1 MAKKNF
7 NASVL
12 PRMRAF
18 AAHFIKRGDSVLVGF
33 SGGPDSVCLLHFLNY
48 LSKEKHFD
56 LAALHVNHSLR
67 GPSAL
72 ADQQF
77 CKKFCQQH
85 GIEFFAQKLAV
96 RQLAKKWDLSLEHA
110 ARKAR
115 YQALS
120 AVAKKW
126 GANKVA
132 LGHHLDDQAE
142 TVLLN
147 MLRGTKAKG
156 LCGIPVQ
163 RPLAE
168 GIEIVRPLL
177 CVTRA
182 EVENYLAHNGLSFV
196 VDQTNA
202 DEAYTRN
209 WIRGTLLP
217 FLEEKQPQI
226 RAHLAG
232 MAQELQE
239 LFEKNAR

>member
-1 MAKKNF
+1 MTKKSF
-7 NASVL
+7 DASVL
-12 PRMRAF
+12 PRMRVF
-18 AAHFIKRGDSVLVGF
+18 ASSLIKRGDSVLVGF
-33 SGGPDSVCLLHFLNY
+33 SGGPDSVCLLHFLQY
-48 LSKEKHFD
+48 LSKEKHFE

-67 GPSAL
+67 GAAAL

-77 CKKFCQQH
+77 CKQFCQQR
-85 GIEFFAQKLAV
+85 GIVFFAQKVAV

-115 YQALS
+115 YQSLS
-120 AVAKKW
+120 STAKKW

-147 MLRGTKAKG
+147 ILRGTKAKG

-163 RPLAE
+163 RPLAA
-168 GIEIVRPLL
+168 GIDIVRPLL
-177 CVTRA
+177 CITRP
-182 EVENYLAHNGLSFV
+182 EVECYLAHNGLSFV
-196 VDQTNA
+196 TDQTNT

-217 FLEEKQPQI
+217 LLESKQPQI

-232 MAQELQE
+232 MAQELQQ
-239 LFEKNAR
+239 LFDKKPR